1 MKNLLTLT
9 KSLTSRLK
17 KNLHLVQTA
26 EELIEVFKLRSN
38 IYTELGYTKEF
49 PEIIEGFSFD
59 KFDKNAAILFC
70 SSNEKITGTTRL
82 IFDSSNNLP
91 TENKT
96 SFKSIR
102 DNYKKV
108 GELSRLIVKSEKK
121 GLNLEFKNLMQG
133 IYTLF
138 TYNDL
143 DITVLAIIKEHYKL
157 YTKFG
162 GSEIIKE
169 LNNYGKVGHE
179 MYLLTWDP
187 SQASKFFKK
196 AFLT

>member
-1 MKNLLTLT
+1 
-9 KSLTSRLK
+9 
-17 KNLHLVQTA
+17 
-26 EELIEVFKLRSN
+26 
-38 IYTELGYTKEF
+38 
-49 PEIIEGFSFD
+49 
-59 KFDKNAAILFC
+59 
-70 SSNEKITGTTRL
+70 
-82 IFDSSNNLP
+82 
-91 TENKT
+91 
-96 SFKSIR
+96 
-102 DNYKKV
+102 
-108 GELSRLIVKSEKK
+108 
-121 GLNLEFKNLMQG
+121 MQG

-196 AFLT
+196 AFFFALNY

>member
-1 MKNLLTLT
+1 MKKVLLLI
-9 KSLTSRLK
+9 KILISRLK

-26 EELIEVFKLRSN
+26 EELIEVFKLRSE
-38 IYTELGYTKEF
+38 IYTKLDYTKEF
-49 PEIIEGFSFD
+49 TETIEGISFD

-82 IFDSSNNLP
+82 IFDSSNHLP
-91 TENKT
+91 TEKKT

-102 DNYKKV
+102 NNYQNIA
-108 GELSRLIVKSEKK
+108 EISRLIVKSEKK

-133 IYTLF
+133 LHTLF

-143 DITVLAIIKEHYKL
+143 DVTVFAILKEHYKL
-157 YTKFG
+157 YKKFG
-162 GSEIIKE
+162 GIEIIKE

-179 MYLLTWDP
+179 MYLVIWDT
-187 SQASKFFKK
+187 SQVSKFFTK